1 MKIRIDYDQVIRQAN
16 EIGTIAIDLDGVK
29 KELQSI
35 VTDVDTNWDGGA
47 SNVYIQ
53 RCTSLG
59 EYLREVSRDM
69 NRVSQTI
76 KDVAR
81 IIRQADE
88 RANQLASE
96 LISGK

>member
-16 EIGTIAIDLDGVK
+16 EIGTIAADLDGVK
-29 KELQSI
+29 KELQNV
-35 VTDVDTNWDGGA
+35 VTDVDTNWDGEA

-69 NRVSQTI
+69 NRVSETI

-88 RANQLASE
+88 RANELASK
-96 LISGK
+96 LRDTR